1 MSCAR
6 SKFPIRARSKT
17 GARGGFT
24 AIEAL
29 VAAMVL
35 AIMTAAVSGALMA
48 GRAQSKLAR
57 DTLSASF
64 LAQSLM
70 DEIMRL
76 PFNDPNGYT
85 TMGPDPTNPTR
96 QTYDNIDDYCGY
108 TDGPGNVP
116 DSNGVLHPITDL
128 TGTNA
133 YPSVYQ
139 GFVRTVSM
147 TAVTNSP
154 TGWGK
159 TLNGLLVTVS
169 VTKDGVELIKLQR
182 IAWN

>member
-1 MSCAR
+1 MVYPNCR
-6 SKFPIRARSKT
+6 IFRAR
-17 GARGGFT
+17 GGGGGFT

-29 VAAMVL
+29 VAATIL
-35 AIMTAAVSGALMA
+35 AILTAAVSGALMA

-76 PFNDPNGYT
+76 PFNDPKGYT
-85 TMGPDPTNPTR
+85 TMGPDGGETR
-96 QTYDNIDDYCGY
+96 ATFDNVDDYCGY
-108 TDGPGNVP
+108 TDGPGA
-116 DSNGVLHPITDL
+116 ITDL
-128 TGTNA
+128 AGNA
-133 YPSVYQ
+133 YPDAYA

-147 TAVTNSP
+147 TAVSTSP
-154 TGWGK
+154 AGWNR
-159 TLNGLLVTVS
+159 TLTGLLVTVS
-169 VTKDGVELIKLQR
+169 VTKDGVELVKLQR